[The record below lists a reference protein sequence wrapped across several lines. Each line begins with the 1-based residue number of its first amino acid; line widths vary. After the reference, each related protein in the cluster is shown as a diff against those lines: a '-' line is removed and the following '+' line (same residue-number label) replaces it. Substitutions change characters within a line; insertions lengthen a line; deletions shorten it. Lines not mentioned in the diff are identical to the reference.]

1 MFILV
6 GTLLWLPPLVI
17 FDYNVVPSIHGPF
30 PSSLT
35 LFSPYNFNP
44 SNPNHEDVIMS

>member
-1 MFILV
+1 M
-6 GTLLWLPPLVI
+6 LLLVI
-17 FDYNVVPSIHGPF
+17 FDYNVAPSIHGPF

-44 SNPNHEDVIMS
+44 SNPNHEDVIMSLNEFSPTLE